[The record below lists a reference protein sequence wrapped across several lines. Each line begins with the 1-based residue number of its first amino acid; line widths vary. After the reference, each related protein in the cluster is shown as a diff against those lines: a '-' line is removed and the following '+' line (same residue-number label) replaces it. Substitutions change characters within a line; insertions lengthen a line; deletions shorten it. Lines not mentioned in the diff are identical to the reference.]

1 MCNTHCSELGDKEL
15 LATRQSISFG
25 GIVTAVRTGISKR
38 GTPFG
43 IVTMEDYEG
52 SGEIAIFD
60 DWVQWSNYFFEG
72 STIFVKA
79 TNKPRY
85 ANSTYYQFKIGSIE
99 LLPNVREKGLERFTI
114 TIKDGTLTPE
124 LVKELKEKANQ
135 SPGDVPMFIEYYD
148 RKNNLNFNMR
158 SRNTTIAPTRNLIE
172 FLDSIEEVEYFVN

>member
-1 MCNTHCSELGDKEL
+1 
-15 LATRQSISFG
+15 
-25 GIVTAVRTGISKR
+25 
-38 GTPFG
+38 
-43 IVTMEDYEG
+43 MEDYEG

-158 SRNTTIAPTRNLIE
+158 SRNTTIAPTRSLIE